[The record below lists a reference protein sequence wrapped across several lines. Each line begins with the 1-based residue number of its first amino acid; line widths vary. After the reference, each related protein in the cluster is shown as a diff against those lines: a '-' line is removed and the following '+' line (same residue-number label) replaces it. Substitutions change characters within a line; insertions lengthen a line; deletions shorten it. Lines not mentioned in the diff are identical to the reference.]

1 MLPSGANASF
11 KKLVLAVD
19 GPQHLSTKLP
29 TKNVTFG
36 LLEESEQQAP
46 DLDAFDSEEQQE
58 AVDPEETVDDALA
71 DIDSVRPDKK
81 LKDVVSEENMPD
93 WLSSLVPKSEQSED
107 SESKEAPKT
116 VHTLPKMVPT
126 QGYKK
131 HLTKIYKKADK
142 ENVEDKKALQ
152 RENKNLKKKVVALEG
167 SLSSKDKAFIREE
180 LQVAEAVRQ
189 ETRERAAGETTGLLI
204 IGTILLGSQLFS
216 MSQSSHETIRAK
228 TWSLM
233 ERTML
238 MFTAIL
244 WFQAFDDF
252 FSYIGA
258 SLHVEMICSIIHVIL
273 VFVILVVVAINLMH
287 KDETGLMLSMLTAWG
302 VHYLSFMLVHA
313 GSHVQQAFF
322 INYWWLCLALL
333 PVLLLGHILVCY
345 LIRFILIRCL
355 ASPQDAD
362 EEHFA
367 DKIEE
372 LEDDAAGMML
382 AFLCAMLVRYCIA
395 GHYASYEA
403 GERRPH
409 DRHNWIERLIM
420 LSYALVMA
428 AASFIFLP
436 KLNQLG
442 ESLHTSSTS
451 PNYGTY
457 FLQRMVLLLNP
468 FLTMSAAWGLL
479 LWADWEFYEHLF
491 REHKILARLIV
502 ALGFSFI
509 SLTTIWIFGIR
520 EKREQHV
527 DRNHPDQ
534 LRRASSRALDL
545 AWRWSDLERRKFIL
559 NAVAVVIAFPWE
571 ETLDVSIDVATQ
583 GQAHPYPLKV
593 FLAFVVTATFVPL
606 YLQFIRKASS
616 DAEKVEDRAL
626 AF

>member
-180 LQVAEAVRQ
+180 KQVAAAVEQ
-189 ETRERAAGETTGLLI
+189 DTRERAAGETTGFLVV
-204 IGTILLGSQLFS
+204 GTILLGGQLFTLA
-216 MSQSSHETIRAK
+216 MSERETVRAK
-228 TWSLM
+228 TWSLI
-233 ERTML
+233 ERTMIV
-238 MFTAIL
+238 FVAIV

-252 FSYIGA
+252 FSWIGFNLHA
-258 SLHVEMICSIIHVIL
+258 EIFCSVLHV
-273 VFVILVVVAINLMH
+273 LVVFSLLVWAAVKSMVM
-287 KDETGLMLSMLTAWG
+287 DETGNMLSIITSWG
-302 VHYLSFMLVHA
+302 MHYLSFALVHTA
-313 GSHVQQAFF
+313 EHTQLAYFSSH
-322 INYWWLCLALL
+322 WGLALL
-333 PVLLLGHILVCY
+333 SLPVMLACHLAFCY
-345 LIRFILIRCL
+345 ITRAVLIRWV
-355 ASPQDAD
+355 AHPDDAD
-362 EEHFA
+362 DDNFV